1 MKIIS
6 LVLLLLISCT
16 DRHNNSID
24 NLIKTFLKWHNKYS
38 PDLFNISD
46 KDKISL
52 IKKQF
57 IGKSFYGDLKRFS
70 IELNQINKIKL
81 SNNRKSEYSLLSRY
95 LDENIFNYEKNK
107 YQNWNLILFLKDI
120 HLDLTHFLTI
130 YNKGRISSEEFN
142 NKLNFL
148 SLRINYLT
156 ETIIY
161 KYPSEEEREILDYLL
176 DQITSLIFSSDL
188 SILTQALNNFKV
200 WYNEEYHKFDNFNKT
215 ELKANY
221 EKNIS
226 IKINSKINIDST
238 IQSAEHSIK
247 FHENKIFKASLPIY
261 LSNNDEP
268 IWTDYQDTLNIINW
282 MTTILNNINN
292 SSDTYFNE
300 QNIIDFSSL
309 YISDRFN
316 IDENILPQKILF
328 RTSDDVNKHSYVY
341 NRVEDMFI
349 ALNYSNEN
357 NPIKRYSN
365 IINDLIPGEL
375 FINYITR
382 NSKSLMSKVY
392 INKMYFYS
400 FKILLIKDYI
410 EFISKYEMNEK
421 LNNNFQFK
429 MKKNEYFYML
439 NFHYNI
445 DRIKDAITALASI
458 RYHYYDIPID
468 DTINKYKRLILFSDD
483 EIKDLKLEILSFEI
497 DSIIKFKAYDLL
509 SNLIKETDLNSIHE
523 FLVDI
528 FKENPNLDLDLIK
541 HIVK

>member
-107 YQNWNLILFLKDI
+107 YQNWNLILFLKNI

-200 WYNEEYHKFDNFNKT
+200 WYNEEYHKF
-215 ELKANY
+215 
-221 EKNIS
+221 
-226 IKINSKINIDST
+226 
-238 IQSAEHSIK
+238 
-247 FHENKIFKASLPIY
+247 FH
-261 LSNNDEP
+261 
-268 IWTDYQDTLNIINW
+268 
-282 MTTILNNINN
+282 
-292 SSDTYFNE
+292 
-300 QNIIDFSSL
+300 
-309 YISDRFN
+309 
-316 IDENILPQKILF
+316 
-328 RTSDDVNKHSYVY
+328 
-341 NRVEDMFI
+341 
-349 ALNYSNEN
+349 
-357 NPIKRYSN
+357 
-365 IINDLIPGEL
+365 
-375 FINYITR
+375 
-382 NSKSLMSKVY
+382 
-392 INKMYFYS
+392 
-400 FKILLIKDYI
+400 
-410 EFISKYEMNEK
+410 
-421 LNNNFQFK
+421 
-429 MKKNEYFYML
+429 
-439 NFHYNI
+439 
-445 DRIKDAITALASI
+445 
-458 RYHYYDIPID
+458 
-468 DTINKYKRLILFSDD
+468 
-483 EIKDLKLEILSFEI
+483 
-497 DSIIKFKAYDLL
+497 
-509 SNLIKETDLNSIHE
+509 
-523 FLVDI
+523 
-528 FKENPNLDLDLIK
+528 
-541 HIVK
+541 